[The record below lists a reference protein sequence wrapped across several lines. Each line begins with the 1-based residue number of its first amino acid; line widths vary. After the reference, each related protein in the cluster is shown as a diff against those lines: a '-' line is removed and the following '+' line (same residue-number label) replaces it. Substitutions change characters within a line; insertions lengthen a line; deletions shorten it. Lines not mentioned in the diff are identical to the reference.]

1 MAPLT
6 RFLTKIESS
15 KKSKACL
22 EMPKRRK
29 KLSKKRVVVRVY
41 SACSEFQHL
50 KPQMHQGCLVIL
62 WNTSLNLSFHWNWFG
77 WGTEVFH
84 QSSKVPH
91 LWVLAQIFTISVV
104 FLIEKSVCKGADL
117 RLWIPVAGVFFV
129 KKRTKGDWELYM
141 ICLAFFWKPQVSQPW
156 GKNRPRRR
164 WAWRQ
169 LGDGTSPSCWWR
181 RVPLVRRSFRNGR
194 SMGEI
199 FWSMLYNI
207 YIYIHGSHVYYLRL
221 AVEFDLCLRVFQ
233 LGVAV

>member
-29 KLSKKRVVVRVY
+29 KLSKKRVVVGVY

-117 RLWIPVAGVFFV
+117 RLWIPVAGVFLW
-129 KKRTKGDWELYM
+129 KKRPKPTEETENFTWFVWLFFGNLRCRSHGEKTGRAEDELGG
-141 ICLAFFWKPQVSQPW
+141 S
-156 GKNRPRRR
+156 
-164 WAWRQ
+164 
-169 LGDGTSPSCWWR
+169 
-181 RVPLVRRSFRNGR
+181 LV
-194 SMGEI
+194 MEP
-199 FWSMLYNI
+199 
-207 YIYIHGSHVYYLRL
+207 
-221 AVEFDLCLRVFQ
+221 ALRVGDVDFP
-233 LGVAV
+233 